1 MTMAKIGKILN
12 VTKFRHEGDSIYAFK
27 PKPDPFLCFFHS
39 GKKIIITNA
48 FEKKQDKL
56 SPMEKKKALSY
67 QRIIELEL
75 RKVYIMDKEKKDF
88 TSTYERLINED
99 PEFEKDLEKRYR
111 KFILSELLLAV
122 MEEDHIS
129 IRKLAKEAGVSPSL
143 IQDLRTGKKDN
154 LTFRSFS
161 NIVEAL
167 GYDIVLEKRRKKT
180 PAPAKL
186 KMTYRKRMISKV

>member
-1 MTMAKIGKILN
+1 MG
-12 VTKFRHEGDSIYAFK
+12 
-27 PKPDPFLCFFHS
+27 
-39 GKKIIITNA
+39 
-48 FEKKQDKL
+48 
-56 SPMEKKKALSY
+56 
-67 QRIIELEL
+67 
-75 RKVYIMDKEKKDF
+75 KEKKDF

-111 KFILSELLLAV
+111 EFILSELLLAV

-129 IRKLAKEAGVSPSL
+129 IRKLAKEARVSPSL

-167 GYDIVLEKRRKKT
+167 GYDIVLEKRQRKSHT
-180 PAPAKL
+180 PTKL
-186 KMTYRKRMISKV
+186 KMIHRKCTIPKVQTNC